1 MRSRSASPGAE
12 FEDPN
17 RDWTADSTES
27 VHYFSLYVTPPR
39 IGRKTEAR
47 VVYDYSDARANYV
60 YGIVPGGPL
69 PAPNQLPESYNTLQE
84 LRAEVRHPLSK
95 RVGVA
100 VSYAFEDFN
109 VYDFA
114 MDPTVIDG
122 IVQPSSLVLGYVYRP
137 YTTHSAVVSLL
148 YSW

>member
-1 MRSRSASPGAE
+1 VG
-12 FEDPN
+12 
-17 RDWTADSTES
+17 
-27 VHYFSLYVTPPR
+27 
-39 IGRKTEAR
+39 
-47 VVYDYSDARANYV
+47 YDYSDARANYV

-69 PAPNQLPESYNTLQE
+69 TPPNQLPESYNTLQE
-84 LRAEVRHPLSK
+84 LRAEVRFRLS
-95 RVGVA
+95 RQLGVA

-114 MDPTVIDG
+114 MDPSVVDG
-122 IVQPSSLVLGYVYRP
+122 IAQPSSLVLGYVYRP